1 MQVKYQIQDED
12 GYYWPCDIYETGI
25 DQYEIIAKTGIL
37 ARQSCGSFT
46 ISELRKLREIGKLL
60 EIKTR

>member
-1 MQVKYQIQDED
+1 MQVKYQIQDKD

-25 DQYEIIAKTGIL
+25 DLYEIIAKTGVPFGQNL
-37 ARQSCGSFT
+37 GRFT
-46 ISELRKLREIGKLL
+46 SSELLKLREIGKLL

>member
-1 MQVKYQIQDED
+1 MKVKYQIQDKD

-37 ARQSCGSFT
+37 ERKSCGSFS
-46 ISELRKLREIGKLL
+46 ISGLRKLKEIGKLL

>member
-1 MQVKYQIQDED
+1 MQVKYQIQDKE
-12 GYYWPCDIYETGI
+12 
-25 DQYEIIAKTGIL
+25 TGIL

-60 EIKTR
+60 EVKTR

>member
-1 MQVKYQIQDED
+1 MDN
-12 GYYWPCDIYETGI
+12 WPCDIYETGI

-46 ISELRKLREIGKLL
+46 ISELSKLREIGKLL
-60 EIKTR
+60 EVKTR